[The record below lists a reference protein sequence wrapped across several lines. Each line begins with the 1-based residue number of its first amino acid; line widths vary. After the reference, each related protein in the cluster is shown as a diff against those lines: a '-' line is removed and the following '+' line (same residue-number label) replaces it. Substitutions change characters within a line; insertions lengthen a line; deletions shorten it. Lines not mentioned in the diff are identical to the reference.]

1 MKFKLN
7 DIQKVAEWVEI
18 FKFIKNINKHVTFMA
33 KRNELY
39 IQMMDSSHVCL
50 VEIKFPDSWF
60 LLYESEDEVF
70 SCSSS
75 VLVKIFGLYTSD
87 TMIEIES
94 TDEKL
99 EIHLFNLKQNKHFE
113 IPLIDIEQD
122 LLSPSITDALMDF
135 SIKSKVLD
143 KYLQEILLF
152 GEDIKIESR
161 DEKIFLHSSNDE
173 GKIQIEVEGDNL
185 EEFNVVE
192 NFVFHASYPLRYL
205 LLVSK
210 LALVYQDVHLF
221 MDDQSPMRI
230 TFKSTVII
238 NFFLAPK
245 ITD

>member
-33 KRNELY
+33 KKDELY

-50 VEIKFPDSWF
+50 VEIKFPSSWF
-60 LLYESEDEVF
+60 LMYESVDEVF
-70 SCSSS
+70 SCSSA

-87 TMIEIES
+87 TTIEIES

-99 EIHLFNLKQNKHFE
+99 EIHLFNIKQNKHFE
-113 IPLIDIEQD
+113 IPLMDIEQD
-122 LLSPSITDALMDF
+122 LLTPSITDSLMDF
-135 SIKSKVLD
+135 SIKSKLFD

-173 GKIQIEVEGDNL
+173 GKIQIEIEGDNL

-192 NFVFHASYPLRYL
+192 NFVFNASYPLRYL

-210 LALVYQDVHLF
+210 LSLVYQDVHLF

-245 ITD
+245 ITE

>member
-1 MKFKLN
+1 
-7 DIQKVAEWVEI
+7 
-18 FKFIKNINKHVTFMA
+18 MA
-33 KRNELY
+33 KKDELY

-87 TMIEIES
+87 TTIEIES

-161 DEKIFLHSSNDE
+161 DEKIFLHSSNEE

-210 LALVYQDVHLF
+210 LALVYHDVHLF

-245 ITD
+245 IMD

>member
-7 DIQKVAEWVEI
+7 DIQKIAEWIEI
-18 FKFIKNINKHVTFMA
+18 FKFIKNINKHITFMS
-33 KRNELY
+33 KKEELY

-50 VEIKFPDSWF
+50 VEIKFPSSWF
-60 LLYESEDEVF
+60 LFYESLNEVF
-70 SCSSS
+70 SCSSA
-75 VLVKIFGLYTSD
+75 VLVKIFSLYTTD
-87 TMIEIES
+87 TTIEIES
-94 TDEKL
+94 TEDKL
-99 EIHLFNLKQNKHFE
+99 EIHLFNMIQNKHFE

-122 LLSPSITDALMDF
+122 LLTPSITDSLMDF
-135 SIKSKVLD
+135 SIKSKVFD

-161 DEKIFLHSSNDE
+161 EEKIFLHSSNDE
-173 GKIQIEVEGDNL
+173 GKIQIEIEGDNL

-192 NFVFHASYPLRYL
+192 NFVFNASYPLRYL

-210 LALVYQDVHLF
+210 LALVYKDVHLF

-230 TFKSTVII
+230 TFKSIVHI

>member
-33 KRNELY
+33 KKNELY

-50 VEIKFPDSWF
+50 VEIKFPSSWF
-60 LLYESEDEVF
+60 LFYESVDEVF
-70 SCSSS
+70 SCSSA

-87 TMIEIES
+87 TIIEIES

-99 EIHLFNLKQNKHFE
+99 EIHLFNLIQNKHFE

-122 LLSPSITDALMDF
+122 LLTPSITDSLMDF
-135 SIKSKVLD
+135 SIKSKVFD

-173 GKIQIEVEGDNL
+173 GKIQIEIEGDNL

-192 NFVFHASYPLRYL
+192 NFVFNASYPLRYL

-210 LALVYQDVHLF
+210 LSLVYQEVHLF
-221 MDDQSPMRI
+221 MDDNSPMRI
-230 TFKSTVII
+230 TFKSTVHI

>member
-33 KRNELY
+33 KKDELY

-87 TMIEIES
+87 TTIEIES

-173 GKIQIEVEGDNL
+173 GKIQIEIEGDNL

>member
-7 DIQKVAEWVEI
+7 DIQKVAEWNEI

-87 TMIEIES
+87 TTIEIES

>member
-33 KRNELY
+33 KRDELY

-50 VEIKFPDSWF
+50 VEIKFPAAWF
-60 LLYESEDEVF
+60 LLYESTDEVF

-87 TMIEIES
+87 TTIEIES

-99 EIHLFNLKQNKHFE
+99 EVHLFNLKQNKHFE

-135 SIKSKVLD
+135 SIKSKVFD

-173 GKIQIEVEGDNL
+173 GKIQIEIEGENL

-192 NFVFHASYPLRYL
+192 NFAFHASYPLRYL

-210 LALVYQDVHLF
+210 LALVYPDVHLF
-221 MDDQSPMRI
+221 MDDQTPMRI

-245 ITD
+245 ISD